1 MYKLRLVL
9 LACMLMISSCS
20 TIDAIFGP
28 EQPDATVASSKDQLS
43 QENEQLGSEIADLR
57 GTLKQLNQD
66 IADQKAQKLAQ
77 MKAEEDARVKAENA
91 IPKDRL
97 WVTVSFR
104 SGYMELTRQS
114 RQALKR
120 LAEKFLSKPRVQKI
134 EVRGY
139 SDNEPIG
146 GYPGHRHKSRHP
158 YKTNL
163 ALSQA
168 RADNVADALI
178 TAGLPKEIIRTE
190 GFGATSFVAD
200 NKTDAGRQR
209 NRRSEIHLV
218 SN

>member
-1 MYKLRLVL
+1 MYRLKFVM
-9 LACMLMISSCS
+9 LACMLMVSSCS

-28 EQPDATVASSKDQLS
+28 DEPDAAASSKDQLA
-43 QENEQLGSEIADLR
+43 QENDQLGSEIANLR
-57 GTLKQLNQD
+57 STLKQLKQD
-66 IADQKAQKLAQ
+66 IADQKAQKLARL
-77 MKAEEDARVKAENA
+77 KAEEEARQKAQQA

-120 LAEKFLSKPRVQKI
+120 LADKFLSKPRVQTI

-139 SDNEPIG
+139 TDDEPIG
-146 GYPGHRHKSRHP
+146 GYPGHRHKPRHP

-168 RADNVADALI
+168 RADNVANAMI
-178 TAGLPKEIIRTE
+178 AAGISRDIVRAE

-209 NRRSEIHLV
+209 NRRAEIHLV

>member
-1 MYKLRLVL
+1 
-9 LACMLMISSCS
+9 MLMMSSCS

-28 EQPDATVASSKDQLS
+28 DEPDASAAASKDQLA
-43 QENEQLGSEIADLR
+43 QENDQLGSEIADLR
-57 GTLKQLNQD
+57 GTLKQLKQD

-77 MKAEEDARVKAENA
+77 MKAEEDARQKAEQA

-120 LAEKFLSKPRVQKI
+120 LADKFLSKPRMQKI

-139 SDNEPIG
+139 TDDEPIG
-146 GYPGHRHKSRHP
+146 GYPGHRHKPRHP

-178 TAGLPKEIIRTE
+178 TAGIPRDIVNAD

>member
-1 MYKLRLVL
+1 M
-9 LACMLMISSCS
+9 MSSCS

-28 EQPDATVASSKDQLS
+28 AEPDTAAASSKDQLA
-43 QENEQLGSEIADLR
+43 QENDQLGSEIADLR
-57 GTLKQLNQD
+57 GTLKQLKQD
-66 IADQKAQKLAQ
+66 IADQKARKLAQ
-77 MKAEEDARVKAENA
+77 LKAEEDARQKAEQA

-97 WVTVSFR
+97 WVTISFR

-114 RQALKR
+114 RKALKR
-120 LAEKFLSKPRVQKI
+120 LAEKFLSKPRMEKI

-139 SDNEPIG
+139 TDDEPIG

-168 RADNVADALI
+168 RADNVADVLI
-178 TAGLPKEIIRTE
+178 TAGLSGEIVSAE

-200 NKTDAGRQR
+200 NTTDAGRQR

-218 SN
+218 GN